1 MFRAGLSHR
10 NILKAQLSTYYW
22 ESSLASQRTR
32 VLSIRTQV
40 RAAYASFLRGDDSVD
55 VLMFVLFTLM
65 PDTPLLEQQ
74 LRDSAATPHAKLAST
89 RSLFAE
95 RPSLDC
101 HGQ

>member
-1 MFRAGLSHR
+1 M
-10 NILKAQLSTYYW
+10 
-22 ESSLASQRTR
+22 
-32 VLSIRTQV
+32 

-74 LRDSAATPHAKLAST
+74 LRDSAATLAST